1 MSPITF
7 LCRLF
12 LLKMVMVVASS
23 VTESFAAEALRPNIV
38 YILADDLGYGDIQA
52 LNPMR
57 GKIATPHLDRMA
69 ERGMVFTDA
78 HSPSSV
84 CTPTRYGILTGRYA
98 WRTHL
103 QSGVLYGE
111 SPPLI
116 AAECMTVPR
125 LLQSHGYATY
135 GVGKWHLG
143 LDWQQKTKE
152 KFTAQEKEQAWD
164 IDYSIPFGNGPV
176 TRGFDHFFG
185 ISASLDM
192 PPYVYL
198 RGDRATKIPMTHR
211 TYIRKGAAAEDFEA
225 EDVLPAF
232 TREAIQVVDQCA
244 EKAKSG
250 SPFFLY
256 WSLASPHT
264 PIVPTSPWKG
274 KSGLG
279 DYGDFVMQTDAAVG
293 ELLAALK
300 RNGLE
305 ENTLVIFT
313 SDNGC
318 SPAANTANL
327 EKQGHFA
334 SGDRRGYK
342 ADIYDGGHRVPLLI
356 QWPSQVKAG
365 SRSNQLVGLNDLMAT
380 CGELLQAKLPDE
392 AGVDSVSFLGELL
405 GNSNSPGRE
414 SLVHHSIQ
422 GKFAFRKGKWK
433 LVLCAGSGGWSQPND
448 AQALKQDLPPFQLFD
463 MEKDVAETTNLIAKY
478 PEIAKALEEEL
489 ASLVANG
496 RSTPGAA
503 QSNDVEVKIRK

>member
-1 MSPITF
+1 MHSIRH
-7 LCRLF
+7 LCSLF
-12 LLKMVMVVASS
+12 IWVIVFAGSVASG
-23 VTESFAAEALRPNIV
+23 FAAEALRPNII
-38 YILADDLGYGDIQA
+38 YILADDMGYGDIQA
-52 LNPMR
+52 LNPKR
-57 GKIATPHLDRMA
+57 GKIATPHLDQLA
-69 ERGMVFTDA
+69 SHGMVFTDA

-98 WRTHL
+98 WRTRL

-116 AAECMTVPR
+116 AADILTVPR
-125 LLQSHGYATY
+125 LLQSQGYATY
-135 GVGKWHLG
+135 AVGKWHLG
-143 LDWQQKTKE
+143 LDWQRKTNE
-152 KFTAQEKEQAWD
+152 KFSAQEKDQAWD
-164 IDYSIPFGNGPV
+164 IDYSLPFGNGPV
-176 TRGFDHFFG
+176 TRGFDHYFG

-192 PPYVYL
+192 PPYVFL
-198 RGDRATKIPMTHR
+198 RDDRATKIPTTHR

-225 EDVLPAF
+225 EDVLPTF
-232 TREAIQVVDQCA
+232 TREAVQVVDQCA

-256 WSLASPHT
+256 WALASPHT

-327 EKQGHFA
+327 EKQGHYA

-342 ADIYDGGHRVPLLI
+342 ADIYEGGHRVPFLV
-356 QWPSQVKAG
+356 QWPGKVKAG
-365 SRSNQLVGLNDLMAT
+365 SRSHQLVGLNDLMAT
-380 CGELLQAKLPDE
+380 CGELLQVKLAGDE
-392 AGVDSVSFLGELL
+392 GVDSISFLGELL
-405 GNSNSPGRE
+405 ENSNSQGRE

-422 GKFAFRKGKWK
+422 GKFALRKGKWK
-433 LVLCAGSGGWSQPND
+433 LALCAGSGGWSQPND
-448 AQALKQDLPPFQLFD
+448 AQALKQDSPPIQLFD
-463 MEKDVAETTNLIAKY
+463 MQNDAAETANLVEKH
-478 PEIAKALEEEL
+478 PEIVKSLEEEL
-489 ASLVANG
+489 TNLVANG

-503 QSNDVEVKIRK
+503 QKNDVEVKIRK